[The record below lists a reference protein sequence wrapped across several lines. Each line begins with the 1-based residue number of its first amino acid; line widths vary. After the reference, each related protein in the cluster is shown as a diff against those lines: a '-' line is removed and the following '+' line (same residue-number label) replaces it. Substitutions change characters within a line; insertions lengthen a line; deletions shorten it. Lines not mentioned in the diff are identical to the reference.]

1 MMTLPK
7 PFHIT
12 LPAAFALFLMAN
24 SAAHATDYTLT
35 SSSSAVTLSTGDTAT
50 IADHFGAD
58 NNTTSNWINVSGDDV
73 AISVTGALQGNS
85 NLIYS
90 SANHDNL
97 SVNIASGAHV
107 VSRNIRAIDID
118 GSSDVA
124 TEMTLTNDGTI
135 YTKTQNAISAQDI
148 VRSTITNNASGLITS
163 SDRTILL
170 NSSVDSS
177 LINYGSITA
186 NDDNITYRTNITVAR
201 TVTADGYAIAA
212 TSADNLTLTNE
223 GTISTNGRRTVYL
236 RSTTDATVT
245 NSGTITGTGTET
257 LYVEAA
263 SNLNLTN
270 SGTITGSTN
279 VIYGDDLEDS
289 LITNQDNGTVTA
301 TGDMAVYFQYADNA
315 SFVNKGTLS
324 SDNGSVIDT
333 RNAVS
338 ATITNDGTIK
348 TTATGTDY
356 ILTGQN
362 TTFTNNATGTITSTS
377 QGLSLSAGNEFKN
390 YGSLSVGD
398 NDTAIAITGNN
409 NTIRLYDGASISG
422 IISANSGTTGNILA
436 VENDNAMS
444 LSDNITGAIGLTKTG
459 EGTLSITGTQGYTG
473 ATTLSDGVLKMNG
486 TATGSTITIASA
498 GTLGGSGTTG
508 DIINNGTL
516 APGNSIGTLNVT
528 GDVTMNSG
536 SVLEIE
542 VTGDGSSD
550 KIIVSGTVTADG
562 VLKLVPT
569 KAAKFG
575 AVETYEIIDAGTAT
589 GTFDSISIRACGADI
604 DTSYN
609 SDGVTITLTGCYA
622 KRGQAI
628 DKLENYIND
637 LYEQNPSADLNS
649 VLTAL
654 EGLSGTDY
662 ENALGSLDIDAPMA
676 IATST
681 AQGMRSVNGFI
692 SQRAAIQSSGN
703 SARQTLRMMTAAE
716 PLSTDNK
723 LSVKERL
730 EAHQSKGMWVK
741 GFGGNGEKKAIK
753 DLGVSGYD
761 YDFAGTSIG
770 FDLESET
777 IKHGIA
783 LTLQKGSVTSN
794 NNQGYQDYETVMVN
808 YQNTQFFDDGD
819 ALTLSTA
826 IGVTK
831 VDKKRTIKF
840 GGINRTAKADYQ
852 TYALDLAANYSF
864 APMRLGIF
872 RNDLA
877 LSFGMNYNTQ
887 ESYHE
892 TGADSLN
899 LSVDPKHTAKA
910 RIGAEN
916 IFYWDGNQGDKTG
929 FLPFF
934 STGIFATRYLT
945 NSAIKQSFAGASKV
959 KIVTDRD
966 QEVFGEIGLGFVNIE
981 ENDDELRLLTKAK
994 LSDKVTEYSASLD
1007 YNFKF

>member
-1 MMTLPK
+1 MKLPK
-7 PFHIT
+7 LLKRTIT
-12 LPAAFALFLMAN
+12 MSFAILLVAN
-24 SAAHATDYTLT
+24 SAAFATDYTLT
-35 SSSSAVTLSTGDTAT
+35 STSSAVTLSTGDTAT
-50 IADHFGAD
+50 ISDHFGPD
-58 NNTTSNWINVSGDDV
+58 NNTTSEWIELSGDDI
-73 AISVTGALQGNS
+73 AISVTGTLQGDS
-85 NLIYS
+85 DLIIGI
-90 SANHDNL
+90 ANNDNL
-97 SVNIASGAHV
+97 SISISSGAHV
-107 VSRNIRAIDID
+107 VARDTRALDID
-118 GSSDVA
+118 GNNRVT

-135 YTKTQNAISAQDI
+135 YAVNEFAVSVKDM
-148 VRSTITNNASGLITS
+148 VRSTLTNNASGLITAA
-163 SDRTILL
+163 DRAILL
-170 NSSVDSS
+170 NGSSDTS

-186 NDDNITYRTNITVAR
+186 NNDNITYRNNITVAR
-201 TVTADGYAIAA
+201 NVTEEGYAVAA
-212 TSADNLTLTNE
+212 TSADNLTITNA
-223 GTISTNGRRTVYL
+223 GTIASNGRRTLYL
-236 RSTTDATVT
+236 KSTTNSTVT
-245 NSGTITGTGTET
+245 NSGTISGAGTET
-257 LYVEAA
+257 FYLEEARG
-263 SNLNLTN
+263 LTLTN
-270 SGTITGSTN
+270 SGTIQGSTN
-279 VIYGDDLEDS
+279 LLYGDELEDS
-289 LITNQDNGTVTA
+289 LITNQDNGSMTA

-377 QGLSLSAGNEFKN
+377 QGLSLSTGNEFKN

-409 NTIRLYDGASISG
+409 NTIRLYDGGSISG
-422 IISANSGTTGNILA
+422 IISANSGTTGNILT
-436 VENDNAMS
+436 VENDSAMS

-459 EGTLSITGTQGYTG
+459 DGTLSITGTHGYTG
-473 ATTLSDGVLKMNG
+473 ATTLSDGTLKMNG
-486 TATGSTITIASA
+486 TAAGSAITIASA

-508 DIINNGTL
+508 DIVNNGTL

-528 GDVTMNSG
+528 GDVSLNSG
-536 SVLEIE
+536 STLEIE
-542 VTGDGSSD
+542 VTGNGESD
-550 KIIVSGTVTADG
+550 KIIVSGTITADG
-562 VLKLVPT
+562 VLKIVPT

-609 SDGVTITLTGCYA
+609 ADGITITLTGCYA
-622 KRGQAI
+622 KRSDAI
-628 DKLENYIND
+628 AKLETYINA
-637 LYEQNPSADLNS
+637 LYDQNPSADLSS

-654 EGLSGTDY
+654 EGLSGRDY
-662 ENALGSLDIDAPMA
+662 ENAIGSLDIDSPMA

-692 SQRAAIQSSGN
+692 AQRAAAQSSGN

-730 EAHQSKGMWVK
+730 AAHSQKGMWVK
-741 GFGGNGEKKAIK
+741 GFGGDGERKAIK

-761 YDFAGTSIG
+761 YDFSGTSIG
-770 FDLESET
+770 FDLESQT

-783 LTLQKGSVTSN
+783 LTLQKGSVTTN
-794 NNQGYQDYETVMVN
+794 NSQGYQDYETVMVN
-808 YQNTQFFDDGD
+808 YQNTQFFEDGD

-840 GGINRTAKADYQ
+840 GGIDRTAKADYQ
-852 TYALDLAANYSF
+852 TYALDLAADYRF

-887 ESYHE
+887 ESYRE

-899 LSVDPKHTAKA
+899 LSVDAKHTAKA

-916 IFYWDGNQGDKTG
+916 IFYWDNNHSDKAG

-945 NSAIKQSFAGASKV
+945 STTITQSFEDASKV

-966 QEVFGEIGLGFVNIE
+966 QDVFGEIGLGFVNIE
-981 ENDDELRLLTKAK
+981 EDDDELRLLTKAK

-1007 YNFKF
+1007 YSIAF